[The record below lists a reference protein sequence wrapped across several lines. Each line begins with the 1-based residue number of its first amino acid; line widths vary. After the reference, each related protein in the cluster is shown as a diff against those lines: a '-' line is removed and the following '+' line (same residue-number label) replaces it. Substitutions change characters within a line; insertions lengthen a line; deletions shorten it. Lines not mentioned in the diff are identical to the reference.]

1 MHIENE
7 RFSPLQFRQDDDD
20 ARDSGIEHVLLL
32 AHSQCLKIIEKVSF
46 LKPCERSEQRL
57 HFEWTKIH

>member
-32 AHSQCLKIIEKVSF
+32 LAQSQCLKISRKCRILNLAGEVK
-46 LKPCERSEQRL
+46 
-57 HFEWTKIH
+57 